1 MSLLI
6 SCYFTIIITY
16 RITQIKVRSRRAKI
30 EVPVIL
36 SLNTLCILVVES
48 ALQIL
53 DVNWPTIQRDFYEF
67 IREENSFFCQ
77 FRSYLYYSAVSALYW
92 SCALQAFFRF
102 VRIVHPECVRMH
114 QAKIYYNIFIPGQ
127 ILFAFGSVLP
137 YLLIFKGIQLI
148 PNENYCTALISEF
161 NSLLYLIFIL
171 FALPLLVMFLCY
183 ICIIF
188 KIRRTSTSKLY
199 YRKRSRREYFIIQR
213 IMTVMLILSVASLPS
228 IVDLI
233 IYAPH
238 GRLDSRIYRIE
249 WISASLNALFLGL
262 CQPFVNPQLRKLLK
276 SRKTVRSKI

>member
-1 MSLLI
+1 M
-6 SCYFTIIITY
+6 
-16 RITQIKVRSRRAKI
+16 
-30 EVPVIL
+30 
-36 SLNTLCILVVES
+36 LVVES

-53 DVNWPTIQRDFYEF
+53 DVNWPTIQRDFYQF
-67 IREENSFFCQ
+67 IRENNSFLCQ
-77 FRSYLYYSAVSALYW
+77 FRSYLYYSAVCALYW

-102 VRIVHPECVRMH
+102 VRIVYPEYVWMH
-114 QAKIYYNIFIPGQ
+114 QANIYYYVFIPGQ

-171 FALPLLVMFLCY
+171 FALPLLVMFVCY

-188 KIRRTSTSKLY
+188 KIRRISTSKVY

-213 IMTVMLILSVASLPS
+213 IMIVMLILSVASLPS

-233 IYAPH
+233 IYAPR
-238 GRLDSRIYRIE
+238 GQLDAHIYRIE
-249 WISASLNALFLGL
+249 WISASLNALFLAL
-262 CQPFVNPQLRKLLK
+262 CQPFVNPQLRKLMK
-276 SRKTVRSKI
+276 NRKTVIIKI